1 MSRLNHFPGGA
12 DSKESACI
20 AGDPGAI
27 PGLERSPGGGNG
39 NPHQYSYPE
48 KSMYS
53 GAWWAIVH
61 GITKRQTQLS
71 N

>member
-39 NPHQYSYPE
+39 NPHQYSCPE
-48 KSMYS
+48 KSIYS
-53 GAWWAIVH
+53 GA
-61 GITKRQTQLS
+61 
-71 N
+71 